1 MIKRREEIIEVQ
13 TGQEYQEKYGA
24 GRVGGL
30 NMDENVAN
38 ANVENAGDQDVMI
51 SVESREREQL
61 KCRPCMRTTF
71 WGCAAHK
78 GPSENINGAG
88 N

>member
-30 NMDENVAN
+30 SMDENVAN

-51 SVESREREQL
+51 SVESRERAIKMSTMYEDYFL
-61 KCRPCMRTTF
+61 GVRR
-71 WGCAAHK
+71 A
-78 GPSENINGAG
+78 
-88 N
+88 